1 LAGVTFAVTASA
13 LVSLCLLQRLLS
25 QELRLRPASGAGVEV
40 QRVARAV
47 MGQHTLLFVEAVFLG
62 EVAALT

>member
-1 LAGVTFAVTASA
+1 LN
-13 LVSLCLLQRLLS
+13 LQRLLS

-47 MGQHTLLFVEAVFLG
+47 IGQRALFFVEAVFLG
-62 EVAALT
+62 EVAA